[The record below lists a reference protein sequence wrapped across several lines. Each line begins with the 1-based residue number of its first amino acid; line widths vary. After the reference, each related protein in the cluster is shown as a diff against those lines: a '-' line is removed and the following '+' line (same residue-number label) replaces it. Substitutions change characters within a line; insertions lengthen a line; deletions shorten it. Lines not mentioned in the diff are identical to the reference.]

1 VTYAPGTVS
10 PVDDTIGPLTGN
22 SFVDSLRA
30 DTGARLRSMLRPTIL
45 TKGQVLAER
54 GQNDPNV
61 WFPVHSTIS
70 DVMRL
75 ADGVAAEVGIAGHEG
90 LSALSVAFGSL
101 TTINTKIV
109 QTGGAAFCLGAEYF
123 AELLQIDPHLR
134 DRLLAYLQYAYIAT
148 MQLAACNGHHLLSQR
163 YARSLLMASDRLGSN
178 DLKLT
183 HEDSA
188 QILNVRRAGVTEA
201 AAAMSK
207 SGLIRYRHGSLTVLD
222 RERLE
227 SSSCEC
233 YAAVNAELFRCMGYE
248 ARKSL
253 SVIVAA

>member
-1 VTYAPGTVS
+1 VTYAPDVVS
-10 PVDDTIGPLTGN
+10 PVDDTIGLLTGN
-22 SFVDSLRA
+22 SFVDSLR
-30 DTGARLRSMLRPTIL
+30 DETRTRLRSMLRPSML

-54 GQNDPNV
+54 GQDNADV

-75 ADGVAAEVGIAGHEG
+75 VDGVAAEVGIAGHEG
-90 LSALSVAFGSL
+90 LSAFSVAFGSL
-101 TTINTKIV
+101 TTINTKVV
-109 QTGGAAFCLGAEYF
+109 QTGGGAFCLEAEHF

-134 DRLLAYLQYAYIAT
+134 DRLLAYLQYAYLAA

-188 QILNVRRAGVTEA
+188 QILSVRRAGVTQA

-233 YAAVNAELFRCMGYE
+233 YAAVNAELYRCMGYG

-253 SVIVAA
+253 SIIAA

>member
-1 VTYAPGTVS
+1 
-10 PVDDTIGPLTGN
+10 VDDTSELLTGN
-22 SFVDSLRA
+22 SFVDSLHD
-30 DTGARLRSMLRPTIL
+30 DTRARLHSMLRPTML

-54 GQNDPNV
+54 GQNNTDV
-61 WFPVHSTIS
+61 WFPVRSTIA

-75 ADGVAAEVGIAGHEG
+75 ADGVAVEVGIAGHEG
-90 LSALSVAFGSL
+90 MSAPSVAFGSL
-101 TTINTKIV
+101 ATINTKIV
-109 QTGGAAFCLGAEYF
+109 QAGGAAFCLGAEEF

-134 DRLLAYLQYAYIAT
+134 DRLLAYLQYAYFAA
-148 MQLAACNGHHLLSQR
+148 MQLAACNRHHLLSPR
-163 YARSLLMASDRLGSN
+163 YARSLLMAGDRLGSK

-188 QILNVRRAGVTEA
+188 QILDVRRAGVTEA

-207 SGLIRYRHGSLTVLD
+207 SGLIRYHRGSLTVLD

-233 YAAVNAELFRCMGYE
+233 YAAINAELYRCMGYG
-248 ARKSL
+248 ARKPL
-253 SVIVAA
+253 FTVAA

>member
-1 VTYAPGTVS
+1 M
-10 PVDDTIGPLTGN
+10 DNTIGLLTGN
-22 SFVDSLRA
+22 SFVDSLCD
-30 DTGARLRSMLRPTIL
+30 DTRARLCSMLRPTRL

-54 GQNDPNV
+54 GQNNATV

-75 ADGVAAEVGIAGHEG
+75 VDGVAAEVGIAGHEG
-90 LSALSVAFGSL
+90 LSTLSVAFGSL

-109 QTGGAAFCLGAEYF
+109 QAGGAAFCLGAEHF
-123 AELLQIDPHLR
+123 AEVLQTDSHLR
-134 DRLLAYLQYAYIAT
+134 DRLLAYLQYAYLAA

-188 QILNVRRAGVTEA
+188 QILGVRRAGVTQA

-207 SGLIRYRHGSLTVLD
+207 SGLIRYHRGSLTVLD

-233 YAAVNAELFRCMGYE
+233 YAAVNAELYRCMGYG
-248 ARKSL
+248 ARKTL
-253 SVIVAA
+253 LTIAA